1 MIYQILAVI
10 SFALISGNLASVS
23 AADLTAGRGIKDT
36 YMPAPVTSHMA
47 WYVRGDI
54 GYAMHADPD
63 ITESGLYDLDST
75 SMDDTWTVGLGIG
88 RYFSSNIRG
97 DITWDHR
104 FEADIRGRT
113 SEGPFQGSRR
123 FGLSSD
129 VVLANLYY
137 DFKRGGHI
145 TPYIGAGIGAV
156 YHSSSTG
163 VVIPDPCGC
172 TGDILEKDKWSV
184 AAALMASVSIN
195 FGGRTSYGGS
205 IKDAPVAI
213 DTRGRWNLDAGYRF
227 LYLGE
232 VRTGDIVANPG
243 PGPTIAGDK
252 VKDITAHELRVG
264 LRYDIH

>member
-10 SFALISGNLASVS
+10 SFALISGNFASVS

-36 YMPAPVTSHMA
+36 CMPAPVTSHMA

-75 SMDDTWTVGLGIG
+75 SMDDTWTVSLGIG
-88 RYFSSNIRG
+88 RSFSSNIRG

-104 FEADIRGRT
+104 F
-113 SEGPFQGSRR
+113 
-123 FGLSSD
+123 
-129 VVLANLYY
+129 
-137 DFKRGGHI
+137 
-145 TPYIGAGIGAV
+145 
-156 YHSSSTG
+156 
-163 VVIPDPCGC
+163 DPCGC
-172 TGDILEKDKWSV
+172 TGGILEKDKGSV
-184 AAALMASVSIN
+184 AAALMAGMPIN

-213 DTRGRWNLDAGYRF
+213 DTRGPWNPDAGYRF

-243 PGPTIAGDK
+243 PGPAIAGDK
-252 VKDITAHELRVG
+252 VKDIMAHELRIG
-264 LRYDIH
+264 RRYDIH

>member
-1 MIYQILAVI
+1 MIYRILAVI
-10 SFALISGNLASVS
+10 SFALISGNLAPVS
-23 AADLTAGRGIKDT
+23 AADLFAGRGMKDT

-63 ITESGLYDLDST
+63 ITESGLYDLDSA

-88 RYFSSNIRG
+88 RYFTSNIRG

-104 FEADIRGRT
+104 FETDVTGRT
-113 SEGPFQGSRR
+113 SEAPFPGGRR

-129 VVLANLYY
+129 VLLANLYY
-137 DFKRGGHI
+137 DFKRGSHV

-156 YHSSSTG
+156 RHSSSTG

-172 TGDILEKDKWSV
+172 SGDILEKDRWNF
-184 AAALMASVSIN
+184 AAALMAGITID
-195 FGGRTSYGGS
+195 FGGRTTYGGS
-205 IKDAPVAI
+205 IKDAPVVE
-213 DTRGRWNLDAGYRF
+213 TRNRWHLDAGYRF

-232 VRTGDIVANPG
+232 ARSGDIVANPG

-252 VKDITAHELRVG
+252 VKDITAHELRLG
-264 LRYDIH
+264 LRYDIN